1 MKTWTVEEAIKNP
14 PTGPEVTELYDQIAK
29 LLAGR
34 HPALQGA
41 VIADLTATWLAG
53 HPEKVLSTLL
63 EDHMRLV
70 WDLVPVNRAAAE
82 KAAKSVC

>member
-1 MKTWTVEEAIKNP
+1 MKTWTVEDAIENP

-53 HPEKVLSTLL
+53 HPEKVLGTLL

-70 WDLVPVNRAAAE
+70 WDLVPVKRVAGE